1 MGDAENVLQL
11 LSNVTEITSLQIAE
25 KLNIDH
31 QKAVGFIKSL
41 QSLGDVSKI
50 LQLLKNSC
58 IMYVYLISDLIC

>member
-31 QKAVGFIKSL
+31 QKAVGLIKSL